1 MQQQSVAAHCAGV
14 GVVPHACHEVL
25 LIWARAEDHH
35 HRCDPPGH
43 PLDELHY
50 CSPLQVMSCLLRLR
64 LVLVLLVLLVL
75 LPSLRRQVA
84 EPVDHW
90 SGEVLLVLLVLVD
103 VDLDVPL
110 LVEIVHVDPETCTRP
125 PRCCGSGG
133 PGPSR
138 PCSRDTASGRA
149 SRRDACRYSG
159 PWCA

>member
-1 MQQQSVAAHCAGV
+1 MHQQSVVLLCAGV
-14 GVVPHACHEVL
+14 GVVAHACQQEL

-43 PLDELHY
+43 PQDELQLRLVLLRC

-64 LVLVLLVLLVL
+64 LVLVLLVLL
-75 LPSLRRQVA
+75 PSLSRQVA
-84 EPVDHW
+84 EPADHW
-90 SGEVLLVLLVLVD
+90 SGEVLLVLLGLVD
-103 VDLDVPL
+103 VDLDVQL

-138 PCSRDTASGRA
+138 PCSRDTASVSA
-149 SRRDACRYSG
+149 
-159 PWCA
+159 